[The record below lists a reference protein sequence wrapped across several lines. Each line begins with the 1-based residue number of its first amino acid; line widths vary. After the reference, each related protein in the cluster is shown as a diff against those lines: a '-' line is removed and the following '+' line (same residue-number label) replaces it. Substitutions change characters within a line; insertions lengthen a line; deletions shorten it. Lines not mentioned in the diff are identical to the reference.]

1 MRKNVDLL
9 NGPIDSTLRQFA
21 LPLAISFI
29 ATMIY
34 SWIDLL
40 YISWLGPTSVAAQG
54 ISERIWFFIFGIGS
68 GFAVGSSIL
77 VARRTGEGK
86 VKAAS
91 SIAVQSTVIMFFISI
106 ILAVILHFSLDSI
119 LSLLGIKGEVREL
132 SKIYFQA
139 LIWGVPFNFLTFHV
153 NAVIRAV
160 GNSFYPMLVLI
171 GSNIVNAIIA
181 PMLIFGIGPFPKWG
195 IYGAGIGTAFA
206 QFAGSIFAVILLH
219 RNFGS
224 FDSILHV
231 LKINFKEM
239 YRIVRLGL
247 PASLQLIAVS
257 ITSMGLA
264 ANANLFGTEILST
277 FIIGL
282 RMDLL
287 VNMSIFALGTAVEI
301 ISGQN
306 IGAKK
311 TERIFKYHKSA
322 IKQASIVLSI
332 MGIAVFFFG
341 KYIGVLFSS
350 TPHIIRELDIY
361 FKFAAFGYIP
371 FAIGIISIR
380 VISGAGDYFRSLKIV
395 LLTLIITQLP
405 FAFILSKLI
414 NSHIGIW
421 ISMIMA
427 GFLFAIYSLF
437 EVKNRKWLHTNV

>member
-9 NGPIDSTLRQFA
+9 NGPIDSSLRQFA

-29 ATMIY
+29 ATMVY
-34 SWIDLL
+34 SWVDLF
-40 YISWLGPTSVAAQG
+40 YISWLGASSVAAQG

-91 SIAVQSTVIMFFISI
+91 SLAAQSTVVMFIISVIM
-106 ILAVILHFSLDSI
+106 AVFLHFTLDGI
-119 LSLLGIKGEVREL
+119 LSILGIKGEVREL

-139 LIWGVPFNFLTFHV
+139 LIWGVPFNFLTFHA

-206 QFAGSIFAVILLH
+206 QFAGSIFAVILLQK
-219 RNFGS
+219 NFKS
-224 FDSILHV
+224 FDNLLNV
-231 LKINFKEM
+231 FKINFKEI
-239 YRIVRLGL
+239 YRIVRLGF
-247 PASLQLIAVS
+247 PASLQLIAIS

-282 RMDLL
+282 RMDLF
-287 VNMSIFALGTAVEI
+287 VNMTIFAIGTAVEV

-306 IGAKK
+306 IGANKP
-311 TERIFKYHKSA
+311 ERIFLYHKSA
-322 IKQASIVLSI
+322 IKQASIVLSFL
-332 MGIAVFFFG
+332 GIAVFFYG

-350 TPHIIRELDIY
+350 TPHIINELDIY

-371 FAIGIISIR
+371 FAMGIISIR

-395 LLTLIITQLP
+395 FFTLIITQLP
-405 FAFILSKLI
+405 FAFTLSKLI

-421 ISMIMA
+421 ISMISSV
-427 GFLFAIYSLF
+427 FLFSVYSLF
-437 EVKNRKWLHTNV
+437 EVKNRKWLRVNV

>member
-34 SWIDLL
+34 SWVDLF
-40 YISWLGPTSVAAQG
+40 YISWLGPASVAAQG
-54 ISERIWFFIFGIGS
+54 ISERIWFFTFGVGS
-68 GFAVGSSIL
+68 GFAVGSSIM
-77 VARRTGEGK
+77 VARRTGEGSNK
-86 VKAAS
+86 SAS
-91 SIAVQSTVIMFFISI
+91 SIAAQSTVVMFIIGIIISM
-106 ILAVILHFSLDSI
+106 LLYFSLDGI

-132 SKIYFQA
+132 SKTYFNA
-139 LIWGVPFNFLTFHV
+139 LIWGVPFSFLTFHA

-160 GNSFYPMLVLI
+160 GNSFYPMVVLL
-171 GSNIVNAIIA
+171 GSNVVNAIIA

-195 IYGAGIGTAFA
+195 IYGAGIGTAFS
-206 QFAGSIFAVILLH
+206 QFAGSIFAVILLQ
-219 RNFGS
+219 RNFKS
-224 FDSILHV
+224 FDSLFYKF
-231 LKINFKEM
+231 KINVKDM
-239 YRIVRLGL
+239 YRIGKLGF

-282 RMDLL
+282 RMDLF
-287 VNMSIFALGTAVEI
+287 VNMTIFAIGSAVEI

-306 IGAKK
+306 MGANKPD
-311 TERIFKYHKSA
+311 RIFKYYKSA
-322 IKQASIVLSI
+322 IKQAAIILSI
-332 MGIAVFFFG
+332 LGIAVYFFG

-350 TPHIIRELDIY
+350 SQHIINELDIY

-371 FAIGIISIR
+371 FAMGIISIR

-395 LLTLIITQLP
+395 IFTLIITQLP
-405 FAFILSKLI
+405 FAFTLSKLI

-421 ISMIMA
+421 ISMLTSV
-427 GFLFAIYSLF
+427 FLFAIYSFF
-437 EVKNRKWLHTNV
+437 EVKNRKWLRVNV